1 MAANPTAYRDA
12 ERTNDSERSAQVFK
26 DFNFNFTRHPVTGDI
41 AKLTNISAV
50 KASVKNL
57 VQTNFYERPFH
68 PEIGSDVR
76 RALFEPM
83 TPQVATRLGR
93 NIEDVIVNFEPRAEL
108 ISVIV
113 NARIDMNA
121 YEATIKFNVVNSETD
136 EQTLNLFLERLR

>member
-12 ERTNDSERSAQVFK
+12 ERTNDSVRNAQVFK

-83 TPQVATRLGR
+83 TPQVASRLGR

-113 NARIDMNA
+113 NARIDRNA
-121 YEATIKFNVVNSETD
+121 YEATVKFNVVNSETD